1 VVGRWAEYGLEKS
14 VGHGQIRRADAASV
28 RVRRW
33 NHELLE
39 DDMSTGEEGPD
50 KSRRDPTDKAG
61 LWARANAALRRM
73 LDGISPGIVAMRMN
87 AALRRMPDGIATA
100 RRKASS
106 SSLAAAVEARIPPE
120 WRRPRRL
127 ILIGV
132 LVLAV
137 VLIIVTRPT
146 AIQRHPAP
154 GTTVFQVGNRV
165 VLRFLHST
173 GSVHVSPGPAG
184 QVSIKENRNGFTDA
198 IHTRYRQQGDAITV
212 TVSIESG
219 LPFAT
224 WVDFDVAVP
233 QDASTNVAVAAG
245 TLEASHLDGNFV
257 LQDSNG
263 SIGAANVSGA
273 IAMQTTSGSIS
284 TSQVSGQVSAITDNG
299 TITTNSTHLGGHSLV
314 QAQNGT
320 INFHGSLGPGSH
332 TVFRNTN
339 GTTAIALP
347 SRSSVLVTARTPHG
361 SINSEFSSVRAGTS
375 SDGRIADGRVGRG
388 APAHLS
394 IQTMGGSISLNR
406 AP

>member
-1 VVGRWAEYGLEKS
+1 
-14 VGHGQIRRADAASV
+14 
-28 RVRRW
+28 
-33 NHELLE
+33 
-39 DDMSTGEEGPD
+39 MSTGEEGPD

-61 LWARANAALRRM
+61 LWAGANAALRRM
-73 LDGISPGIVAMRMN
+73 LDGISPAIATMRGN
-87 AALRRMPDGIATA
+87 AALRRMLDGIAAA

-106 SSLAAAVEARIPPE
+106 SSLITRMEARITRVEARIPPE
-120 WRRPRRL
+120 WQRPRRL
-127 ILIGV
+127 ILIGA

-212 TVSIESG
+212 TVSIENG

-233 QDASTNVAVAAG
+233 QDTSTNVAVAAG

-273 IAMQTTSGSIS
+273 IALHTTSGSIS
-284 TSQVSGQVSAITDNG
+284 ASHVSGQVSAITDNG
-299 TITTNSTHLGGHSLV
+299 TITTSSTHLGGHSLLR
-314 QAQNGT
+314 AQNGT
-320 INFHGSLGPGSH
+320 INFHGSLNPGSH
-332 TVFRNTN
+332 AVFRNTN
-339 GTTAIALP
+339 GTTAITLP
-347 SRSSVLVTARTPHG
+347 SRSSVLVAARTPHG

-375 SDGRIADGRVGRG
+375 SDGRVADGRVGRG

-394 IQTMGGSISLNR
+394 IQTTAGSISLNR